1 MKKKR
6 EKELGRRELRWRVE
20 RYQGRK
26 IPTNLFREG
35 EAMAKRK
42 IRLFREL
49 HPEKTYDDRYL
60 VMLCSDC
67 VNEKEYSVQTL
78 VGFLKEGAA

>member
-1 MKKKR
+1 MQKKDLKG
-6 EKELGRRELRWRVE
+6 KELRWRVE

-35 EAMAKRK
+35 EAMAKKK

-49 HPEKTYDDRYL
+49 HPEKIYDDRYL

-67 VNEKEYSVQTL
+67 VNEKEYSMQTL
-78 VGFLKEGAA
+78 VRYLKGGAA